1 MKIVLTSLAQSGLIQ
16 WRLIVAALAAVAGT
30 HKKNLCLGTI
40 TFIIS
45 NGGMNDNMK
54 MVKLF
59 EDSNFWWN
67 MPRKQLKMKKKKKEA
82 NFSVCY

>member
-16 WRLIVAALAAVAGT
+16 WRLIVAASAAVAGT
-30 HKKNLCLGTI
+30 LKKNLVLGTI

-45 NGGMNDNMK
+45 NGGMNDSMK

-67 MPRKQLKMKKKKKEA
+67 MPRKQLKMKKKKREA